1 MGFWSKKTVLVTG
14 ASAGIGKELSLQLA
28 NQGANV
34 VLAARRMDRLK
45 NIAKEINLNGGKA
58 LAVSL
63 DVTQPQQNSD
73 AIVKAIEEFQGM
85 DCIIANA
92 GFGVAGTFERLS
104 DEDYRRQFDT
114 NVFGVMN
121 TIKAALP
128 HLKNNNGLI
137 GIIGSANSYISLPAN
152 SAYAMSKFA
161 VRAFAQSLSMELK
174 KYNVSVTLLC
184 PGFVES
190 EIRKVNNQGEYNPK
204 AKEMAPAKLIMSTEK
219 AAKQILSAIRKRK
232 REKIITIHGKA
243 LVLLQRF
250 FPDLTHNILSRL
262 NK

>member
-1 MGFWSKKTVLVTG
+1 
-14 ASAGIGKELSLQLA
+14 
-28 NQGANV
+28 
-34 VLAARRMDRLK
+34 
-45 NIAKEINLNGGKA
+45 
-58 LAVSL
+58 
-63 DVTQPQQNSD
+63 
-73 AIVKAIEEFQGM
+73 
-85 DCIIANA
+85 
-92 GFGVAGTFERLS
+92 
-104 DEDYRRQFDT
+104 
-114 NVFGVMN
+114 
-121 TIKAALP
+121 
-128 HLKNNNGLI
+128 
-137 GIIGSANSYISLPAN
+137 
-152 SAYAMSKFA
+152 MSKFA